1 MKSVV
6 SSWMSQR
13 ILIILYQTPS
23 LIMDLTSRTWLTLSP
38 EAMRVILGCT
48 RDTSSTGMWYYL
60 DLPTMT
66 ERYNIVRLQDY
77 LRVGSDETN
86 SLHEKVGLIKTSRL
100 SQAINT
106 TSITPSCS
114 GNRRPKTN
122 RTSITPSC
130 SGNRRPQSIENFI
143 HSMYN

>member
-100 SQAINT
+100 SQARNT
-106 TSITPSCS
+106 VSQCCDVDVISARST
-114 GNRRPKTN
+114 
-122 RTSITPSC
+122 
-130 SGNRRPQSIENFI
+130 ENVNYGCVHVGPNVNMLI
-143 HSMYN
+143 